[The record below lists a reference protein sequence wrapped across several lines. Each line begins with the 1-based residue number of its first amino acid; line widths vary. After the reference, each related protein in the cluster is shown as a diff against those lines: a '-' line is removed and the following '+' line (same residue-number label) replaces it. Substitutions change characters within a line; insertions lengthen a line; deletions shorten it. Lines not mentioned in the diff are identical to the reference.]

1 MTALDAQAGVPSL
14 GEEARAASADR
25 SVMART
31 LAYVFAVGAAL
42 AVVSLALPNSV
53 AVPSV
58 GVAAPLGALAAV
70 ATAGLLAVLVLGAT
84 RLRAWA
90 FHMVLACGT
99 VLVSAAIYASSDVT
113 STYPMLYVPVAL
125 YAAYFFTRRQA
136 AAQVAFAG
144 ASYAVVLLASGK
156 GDGSVAA
163 WLLTAGT
170 LGTAAALV
178 RTMRDRLERLIGR
191 LSDAARTDVLTGL
204 LNRRGF
210 QELFGNELER
220 ATRSNRPL
228 SVIVGDIDHF
238 KELNDRFGHRA
249 GDEALE
255 RLALVLRA
263 AKRRIDTA
271 ARVGGEEFAL
281 IVPETE
287 EHDAY
292 VLAER
297 LRRAVRE
304 EFEDGDSGVT
314 ISFGVASF
322 PKHGRTAE
330 SLFHAGD
337 LALYAAKELG
347 RDRTVIHNPE
357 LAGAIAGTRRRF
369 ERDGYLA
376 TVLAL
381 AEALEARESGSATHS
396 RRVARYAELIAREL
410 GLEAEVVDRVR
421 IGGVLHDVGKIGVP
435 ESILSKSGPLSEEEW
450 EELKRHP
457 LIAARILDSGSIEDI
472 RAWVLAHHEHF
483 DGTGYPHGL
492 SGEEIPMEARILSV
506 ADAWEAMTSDRPYRR
521 ALTPEEARA
530 ELDACAGSQFDSE
543 VVRAF
548 VRVLDGSDVESL
560 VP

>member
-1 MTALDAQAGVPSL
+1 MTALDAQAGAPSL
-14 GEEARAASADR
+14 GEEARAAAADR

-31 LAYVFAVGAAL
+31 LAYVFAVGSTL
-42 AVVSLALPNSV
+42 AVVSLALPSSV
-53 AVPSV
+53 DVPNV

-70 ATAGLLAVLVLGAT
+70 ATAALLAVLVLGAK

-90 FHMVLACGT
+90 FHLVLACGT
-99 VLVSAAIYASSDVT
+99 LLVSAAIYWSNNAT
-113 STYPMLYVPVAL
+113 STYPMLYVPIAL
-125 YAAYFFTRRQA
+125 YAAYFFTPREA
-136 AAQVAFAG
+136 AVQVGVAA
-144 ASYAVVLLASGK
+144 ASYAVVLLAS
-156 GDGSVAA
+156 DADHGSVAA
-163 WLLTAGT
+163 WLLTVGT
-170 LGTAAALV
+170 LATTAALV

-228 SVIVGDIDHF
+228 SLIVGDIDHF
-238 KELNDRFGHRA
+238 KDLNDRFGHRA
-249 GDEALE
+249 GDDALE
-255 RLALVLRA
+255 RLASVLRA

-304 EFEDGDSGVT
+304 QFEDSDRRVT

-330 SLFHAGD
+330 ALFHAGD

-410 GLEAEVVDRVR
+410 GLGEEVVDRVR

-435 ESILSKSGPLSEEEW
+435 ESILSKNGPLSEEEW

-472 RAWVLAHHEHF
+472 RAWVLAHHERF

-492 SGEEIPMEARILSV
+492 AGEEIPMEARILSV

-521 ALTPEEARA
+521 ALTTDEARA
-530 ELDACAGSQFDSE
+530 ELLACSGSQFDSE

-548 VRVLDGSDVESL
+548 LRVLDGSDVESL

>member
-14 GEEARAASADR
+14 GEEARAAAADR

-31 LAYVFAVGAAL
+31 LAYVFAVGSAL

-53 AVPSV
+53 EVPTV

-70 ATAGLLAVLVLGAT
+70 ATAALLAVLVLGAT
-84 RLRAWA
+84 RLRVWA

-99 VLVSAAIYASSDVT
+99 VLVSSAIYLSNDVT

-125 YAAYFFTRRQA
+125 YASYFFTPRQA
-136 AAQVAFAG
+136 AVQVGFAA
-144 ASYAVVLLASGK
+144 ASYAVVLLASRT

-163 WLLTAGT
+163 WLLTVGT
-170 LGTAAALV
+170 LTTTAALV

-191 LSDAARTDVLTGL
+191 LADAARTDVLTGL

-228 SVIVGDIDHF
+228 SLIVGDLDHF

-249 GDEALE
+249 GDDALE
-255 RLALVLRA
+255 RLASVLRA

-304 EFEDGDSGVT
+304 EFEEGDRRVT

-330 SLFHAGD
+330 ALFHAGD

-381 AEALEARESGSATHS
+381 AEALEARETGSATHS

-435 ESILSKSGPLSEEEW
+435 ESILSKNGPLSEAEW

-472 RAWVLAHHEHF
+472 RAWVLAHHERF

-492 SGEEIPMEARILSV
+492 AGEEIPMEARILSV

-521 ALTPEEARA
+521 ALTPDEARA
-530 ELDACAGSQFDSE
+530 ELEACAGSQFDCA

-548 VRVLDGSDVESL
+548 LRVLDGSDVESL